1 MALLCTCVFRTPQE
15 KDRGEEDI
23 VDSDMARANM
33 VVNEEKL
40 KVDLT
45 RYAWVLNEGIG

>member
-1 MALLCTCVFRTPQE
+1 MHRTCAARWPICFLQE
-15 KDRGEEDI
+15 KDKGEEDI

-45 RYAWVLNEGIG
+45 R